1 MFEIIFLLVGLVI
14 GAVVGWLV
22 SAARAAKRGVQDPQ
36 VAELKPALERAQ
48 AQLATASVAQATAD
62 SAREELQRQ
71 VAYLKEQLTIQQEAE
86 KDRLRRQGEEA
97 LKRAEEK
104 RLKDTT
110 ALKEQSD
117 ILSALAPVSEN
128 LVTLQKKVSQIE
140 ESRKEEVGSVAE
152 QLRSLGRHQEI
163 LTKTTDS
170 LASALRNNKVRGA
183 WGEAQLR
190 NIIESAGLIEHVDFD
205 VQVSVEGA
213 QGKTSRPDMIVHLPG
228 GKTIPVDAKAP
239 YMEYQ
244 KASEI
249 PDTASPDELAQKRQ
263 HLEEHAKAMRQHVK
277 TLGERAY
284 WNDFAI
290 TPDFVIAFIPNES
303 LLQAA
308 LETDP
313 SLMDYAFEQKVA
325 LTSPVTLWAVIK
337 SVAYAWQQQSLTEDA
352 KKLFDITSTL
362 YSRFETLG
370 NRATKLGR
378 SITSTVQSYNA
389 FMGTLETRVIPEAR
403 KLKRVNPKNLEDFS
417 LIESDKADVR
427 QIVAPE
433 LLQDETVE
441 AEVLSESEDEETQ
454 GSDQPQGAESTTSDT
469 VES

>member
-1 MFEIIFLLVGLVI
+1 MFEIIFLLVGLVV
-14 GAVVGWLV
+14 GVVIGWLV
-22 SAARAAKRGVQDPQ
+22 SASRATKSGVQDPQ
-36 VAELKPALERAQ
+36 VAELRPALERAQ
-48 AQLATASVAQATAD
+48 AQLASATVAQATAD

-86 KDRLRRQGEEA
+86 KERLKRQSEEA
-97 LKRAEEK
+97 LKREEEK
-104 RLKDTT
+104 RLKENA

-128 LVTLQKKVSQIE
+128 LATLQKKVSQIE

-249 PDTASPDELAQKRQ
+249 PDTASADELAQKRQ
-263 HLEEHAKAMRQHVK
+263 HLADHAKAMRQHVK

-441 AEVLSESEDEETQ
+441 AEVLSENHDEPST
-454 GSDQPQGAESTTSDT
+454 GDKPRGVESTASDSE
-469 VES
+469 ES